1 MLLLHPTARRRVDM
15 RAGPV
20 RGLQCAAWFDLCEP
34 GLGLTIRPGL
44 EMDYGKYNNFCGI
57 LKTKKWGQITD
68 YVTKPSQIGMGDHVD
83 EIEQGFMEDGGTC
96 HQGPTKSGALS
107 LGMGGILL

>member
-1 MLLLHPTARRRVDM
+1 MGVVNKTKKAGTWVTKIQWGKEHRMLLLHPTARRRVDM

-57 LKTKKWGQITD
+57 LKTKKWDQITD
-68 YVTKPSQIGMGDHVD
+68 YVTKPSQIGN
-83 EIEQGFMEDGGTC
+83 GG
-96 HQGPTKSGALS
+96 PRRRD
-107 LGMGGILL
+107 